1 MLTTRSPYASTE
13 LTPRSFS
20 DSSFF
25 APIEGLAASTILP
38 DRSPS
43 GLSGRSSFAAAS
55 AESMS
60 PGSTFSTAENLG
72 ILAGRQ
78 VATDTVSVSNELD
91 IYRFQLT
98 SASDLNL
105 TLAGLTANAELFLIQ
120 DINNDG
126 LLTVS
131 NEVLNLSA
139 NPGTT
144 PDVITAQ
151 TLAAGTY
158 YAAVLAD
165 NAFTSYTLTL
175 TSDAVG
181 NTLNTARNLGT
192 LSSSPLSL
200 REYVG
205 TDDLDDYYRFQLD
218 QTSNLSLSLTGMTA
232 DADLYLI
239 QDANFNGVLEAGE
252 VLDFSIAANTTA
264 DSIALAGLT
273 AGTYYIG
280 VLQYQ
285 GNTNY
290 LLQATATPTDVGG
303 TLTTAAQIGVLAG
316 QRSFLG
322 NVSSTDL
329 SDYYR
334 FQLNAPSDLVVTLT
348 GMTSDADIYLIR
360 DFNNNGLVDAGE
372 TLGRSL
378 RAGTQSELINLNNL
392 AAGNYFVHVDQ
403 FSGRTNYTLTLNAD
417 AAGETL
423 STARNIGILNSS
435 RSYRDF
441 VGTIDTASNTV
452 DLNDVYRFSLSTT
465 SNVALNLT
473 GLSADAD
480 LYLIRDFNNNGVV
493 DAAEVLGRSIFSS
506 TTNESITRT
515 GLLAGN
521 YFVLVAQY
529 SGSTNYTLNLE
540 ATAVLGLQMLSGSL
554 SADIFTINP
563 TIAQTIV
570 MGNGNVDFG
579 QGGRDVLN
587 LSTVF
592 STAVNLNLL
601 GWNGGLGVAYDPGNG
616 SRIFDAINFSDG
628 RQILFE
634 GIDRILFADGV
645 INLSITTNDPLFS
658 QQWNL
663 HMMGVHNAWRFTT
676 GSNRVAV
683 GIQDTGLGVDALDAI
698 HPDLRAEEVFYRG
711 PGNYRDDFFRDL
723 PGNSTI
729 RTSSHG
735 TAVQGIIAAASN
747 NGIGLSGINWN
758 STVLTTDVLD
768 NNPDD
773 LPLALATRE
782 MIDFA
787 LSRGQRLVINM
798 SLGGGPIDPALE
810 QLVAQ
815 YQDSVLFVIAAG
827 NVDRN
832 GIFNPAALAQRYQN
846 VIAVGASW
854 GNDDR
859 FGNPRV
865 PGTRISYPGS
875 WGSSYGPGLSL
886 MGPSEVVTTEA
897 NRGSLGVT
905 FDIESEFNGTSAAA
919 PNVAGVASL
928 VWSANPNLTAT
939 QVYQILAET
948 AYDLSAPGYD
958 LLTGHGF
965 VNADAAVRRA
975 IALASTPTTAI
986 S

>member
-1 MLTTRSPYASTE
+1 MLTTRSSQFSTE
-13 LTPRSFS
+13 LTAQSVS

-25 APIEGLAASTILP
+25 APIAGLTASAALP
-38 DRSPS
+38 DTVPTSF
-43 GLSGRSSFAAAS
+43 SGRASFAAAS
-55 AESMS
+55 AVPMS
-60 PGSTFSTAENLG
+60 PGSTLPTAENLG

-78 VATDTVSVSNELD
+78 VVSDTVSLSNELD

-105 TLAGLTANAELFLIQ
+105 TLAGLTANADLFLIR
-120 DINNDG
+120 DFNNDG
-126 LLTVS
+126 LVTVS
-131 NEVLNLSA
+131 NEVLDLSA
-139 NPGTT
+139 NSGTT
-144 PDVITAQ
+144 PDAITAQ
-151 TLAAGTY
+151 NLAAGTY
-158 YAAVLAD
+158 YAAVLSD
-165 NAFTSYTLTL
+165 RTFTNYTLTL

-192 LSSSPLSL
+192 LGSSTLSL
-200 REYVG
+200 RDYVG
-205 TDDLDDYYRFQLD
+205 ADDLDDYYRFELNRP
-218 QTSNLSLSLTGMTA
+218 SSLNLSLTGMTA
-232 DADLYLI
+232 DADIYLI
-239 QDANFNGVLEAGE
+239 QDVNFNGVVEAGE
-252 VLDFSIAANTTA
+252 VLDYSIAANATSE
-264 DSIALAGLT
+264 SIAISGLT

-290 LLQATATPTDVGG
+290 LLQATATPIDVGG
-303 TLTTAAQIGVLAG
+303 TLATAAQIGVLAG
-316 QRSFLG
+316 QRSFFG
-322 NVSSTDL
+322 NVSTNDAA
-329 SDYYR
+329 DYYR
-334 FQLNAPSDLVVTLT
+334 FQLNAPSDLAVTLT
-348 GMTSDADIYLIR
+348 GMTNDADVYLIR
-360 DFNNNGLVDAGE
+360 DLNNNGLVDTGE
-372 TLGRSL
+372 TLGQSL
-378 RAGTQSELINLNNL
+378 RSGTQSELINLNNL
-392 AAGNYFVHVDQ
+392 AAGTYFVRVDQ
-403 FSGRTNYTLTLNAD
+403 FSGGTNYTLMLTAD

-441 VGTIDTASNTV
+441 VGTIDAASNTV
-452 DLNDVYRFSLSTT
+452 DLDDVYRFSLSTT
-465 SNVALNLT
+465 SNVTLNLT

-493 DAAEVLGRSIFSS
+493 ETAELLSRSILSG
-506 TTNESITRT
+506 TANESITRT

-521 YFVLVAQY
+521 YFVLVAQV

-540 ATAVLGLQMLSGSL
+540 TTAVLGLQMLSGSL
-554 SADIFTINP
+554 GADTFTINP

-579 QGGRDVLN
+579 QGRRDVIDLSN
-587 LSTVF
+587 LLST
-592 STAVNLNLL
+592 SISLNLL
-601 GWNGGLGVAYDPGNG
+601 GLNGLGVAYDPGNG
-616 SRIFDAINFSDG
+616 TRMFDAINFSDG

-634 GIDRILFADGV
+634 GIDRILFADRV
-645 INLSITTNDPLFS
+645 INLSVTPNDPLFS

-676 GSNRVAV
+676 GSTNVAV
-683 GIQDTGLGVDALDAI
+683 GIQDTGLGVDSLGTI
-698 HPDLRAEEVFYRG
+698 HPDLRVDNLFYRG
-711 PGNYRDDFFRDL
+711 PGNYRDDFFRNV
-723 PGNSTI
+723 PGGSGV

-758 STVLTTDVLD
+758 STVLTSDVLD
-768 NNPDD
+768 NNPGD
-773 LPLALATRE
+773 LPLSQATRE
-782 MIDFA
+782 MINFA

-798 SLGGGPIDPALE
+798 SLGGGAIDPALE

-827 NVDRN
+827 NDDRN
-832 GIFNPAALAQRYQN
+832 GISNPAALAQRYRN
-846 VIAVGASW
+846 VIAVGAVW
-854 GNDDR
+854 GRDDR

-875 WGSSYGPGLSL
+875 WGSNYGWGLSL

-905 FDIESEFNGTSAAA
+905 FDIESDFNGTSAAA

-939 QVYQILAET
+939 QVYQILADT
-948 AYDLSAPGYD
+948 ASDLGIPGYD
-958 LLTGHGF
+958 LVTGHGF

-975 IALASTPTTAI
+975 IALNSTQMSVI